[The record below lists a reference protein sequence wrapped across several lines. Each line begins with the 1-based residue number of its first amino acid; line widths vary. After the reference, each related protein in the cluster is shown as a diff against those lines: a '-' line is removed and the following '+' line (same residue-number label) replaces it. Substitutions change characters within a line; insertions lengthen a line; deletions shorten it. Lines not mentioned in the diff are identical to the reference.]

1 MITADRSVS
10 SRDSSQNQKPVLLS
24 SAGCSLLRMSDET
37 DSVEPIHTRRL
48 TLESMTVP
56 FMEALARNDLPAA
69 EKEMNASVP
78 ADMSHDLNNFLVFR
92 LRQLEK
98 DPAAREW
105 LGRVMVLTDAN
116 RGRRIIGSIGFHGP
130 PDAEGRAE
138 VGYRVEPEY
147 RRQGYA
153 REAIQA
159 LFDWAHRTHG
169 VTRFV
174 ASIDPNNEPSLRL
187 AEGFGYRKIGEQMDE
202 IDGLEYVFETSWP
215 RDR

>member
-1 MITADRSVS
+1 MND
-10 SRDSSQNQKPVLLS
+10 D
-24 SAGCSLLRMSDET
+24 
-37 DSVEPIHTRRL
+37 VEPIRTPRL

-56 FMEALARNDLPAA
+56 FMQALAQDDVEQA
-69 EKEMNASVP
+69 EREIGASVP
-78 ADMSHDLNNFLVFR
+78 ADMPEDLRNFLVFR

-98 DPAAREW
+98 EPNAREW
-105 LGRVMVLTDAN
+105 LGRVMVLTTEEGD
-116 RGRRIIGSIGFHGP
+116 RRIIGSIGFHGP

-138 VGYRVEPEY
+138 VGYRVESNY

-187 AEGFGYRKIGEQMDE
+187 AEGFGYQKVGEQVDE
-202 IDGLEYVFETSWP
+202 IDGLEYVFETTWP
-215 RDR
+215 PPGDRPPEK